1 MMTNKIF
8 NRLMIVG
15 FSVIIFG
22 FSALTL
28 FSKHGEL
35 SFYENRYLAK
45 PVSLTWDSYLSG
57 EFVSGN
63 EDAFSDN
70 IFMRDNMLKLYTVVN
85 RSCLGKNEV
94 NKVVFGEDILLPYY
108 SSNYYDEAAVNSD
121 ISTMTD
127 SLTKLNSLVNEQG
140 GRFVF
145 AAVPAQ
151 FSLYRDKFPKYSCT
165 FAPKLDYER
174 SSFINGTLKAAGVPV
189 IDLKTVFEARADRDK
204 LYYKTDHHYNCNG
217 AFVAYQSILQ
227 NLNEQTGYDLK
238 ILTEDDLEYK
248 TFPNRFLGSSAR
260 KIYDIYDNDDRL
272 EICYP
277 KKQIPFK
284 RYDNGEEVEATVFS
298 LPNEGDYAD
307 YEAFMGGDKAETLID
322 TNRPELP
329 TALIFGD
336 SYTNAVESLLYY
348 SFDKTYSIDLRYY
361 REMSLADYIKEK
373 KPDVVI
379 YVRDDTIYLSSEN
392 NGCFFEIPQ

>member
-1 MMTNKIF
+1 
-8 NRLMIVG
+8 
-15 FSVIIFG
+15 
-22 FSALTL
+22 
-28 FSKHGEL
+28 
-35 SFYENRYLAK
+35 
-45 PVSLTWDSYLSG
+45 
-57 EFVSGN
+57 
-63 EDAFSDN
+63 
-70 IFMRDNMLKLYTVVN
+70 
-85 RSCLGKNEV
+85 
-94 NKVVFGEDILLPYY
+94 
-108 SSNYYDEAAVNSD
+108 
-121 ISTMTD
+121 
-127 SLTKLNSLVNEQG
+127 
-140 GRFVF
+140 
-145 AAVPAQ
+145 
-151 FSLYRDKFPKYSCT
+151 
-165 FAPKLDYER
+165 
-174 SSFINGTLKAAGVPV
+174 
-189 IDLKTVFEARADRDK
+189 
-204 LYYKTDHHYNCNG
+204 
-217 AFVAYQSILQ
+217 
-227 NLNEQTGYDLK
+227 
-238 ILTEDDLEYK
+238 
-248 TFPNRFLGSSAR
+248 
-260 KIYDIYDNDDRL
+260 L